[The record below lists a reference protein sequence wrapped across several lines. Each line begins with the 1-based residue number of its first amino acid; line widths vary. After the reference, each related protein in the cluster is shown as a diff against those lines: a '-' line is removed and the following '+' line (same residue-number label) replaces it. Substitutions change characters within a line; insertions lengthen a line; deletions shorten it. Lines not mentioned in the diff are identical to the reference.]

1 MLRNALLTALRSLLK
16 RRGYTFMNIAGL
28 ALGLACFGFV
38 SVWVQEE
45 RSYDDF
51 HEHSEQIYRVAGHVQ
66 TDAETF
72 GQAVTCPPMA
82 GALAE
87 EYPEVV
93 AATRL
98 DMNDAIV
105 RYRDQQFKE
114 DGLLFTDSSF
124 FELFSFDML
133 QGDPATALSEPYSV
147 VLTESMARK
156 YFGDANPVGES
167 LTIYLYDPGQEG
179 RPYQVT
185 GVVADPPENSHFDFQ
200 LLGSFS
206 TAYSAYEWLS
216 GPDAWFANFVYTYV
230 RLSEGTAAVSLEE
243 KLPAFAERHMGEA
256 MDEYQM
262 HYTFTM
268 QPLGNIYLHSD
279 LRYEIGATGEA
290 GYLPIFTL
298 VGLFILLLA
307 CINYVNLATARSGE
321 RAQEIGMRKILGARR
336 GQLLWQFLAES
347 LIVALAA
354 VGVAFILMEIIR
366 PAFYRLTDYPQIT
379 LFSPWLIAVML
390 GAAVLSGLLAGV
402 YPALLISAKRP
413 LAALQGLMGEQRSS
427 GRLRRGLV
435 VFQFSISSGL
445 IVAVLTVTAQM
456 NYIQEKDLG
465 FDKENL
471 FVLRVNGY
479 DEVIDGYEAFRAELS
494 SIPGIEGAA
503 RSNTLIVGG
512 LSNGRIET
520 VNEAGAPRSS
530 SIYRLG
536 FDADFLDVY
545 NIKLVAGRDFSR
557 DYGTDTTAAF
567 LVNESTLATFG
578 WPDAEAAIGKPI
590 RIGDTQGQVVGVV
603 ENFHFSSLHEA
614 VQPVLMY
621 PNTGNFSR
629 ITLRSR
635 LDPSATVDRVGQI
648 WERHF
653 PQALYD
659 YAFFEGELLEQYQ
672 AEQRFGRLFGW
683 FSGLSLFIAC
693 LGLFGLAAFSAE
705 RRARE
710 ISIRKVLGASVTQ
723 IVNLLNRDFLALV
736 LLGLMLAAPVAWYAM
751 HRWLEN
757 FAYHIDFLWW
767 IPAIAGAVAVGLAL
781 LTVSVLSLRAANA
794 NPADHLRDQ

>member
-1 MLRNALLTALRSLLK
+1 MLKNALLTALRSLLK

-28 ALGLACFGFV
+28 AIGLTCFGFV

-51 HEHSEQIYRVAGHVQ
+51 HEHSEEIYRVAGRVQ

-82 GALAE
+82 GALEE

-98 DMNDAIV
+98 DINDAIV

-114 DGLLFTDSSF
+114 DGLLFTDPSF
-124 FELFSFDML
+124 FEVFSFEML

-147 VLTESMARK
+147 VLTESMAKK
-156 YFGDANPVGES
+156 YFGDVNPVGEA

-185 GVVADPPENSHFDFQ
+185 GIVADPPENSHFDFQ

-206 TAYSAYEWLS
+206 TAYSAYDWLS

-230 RLSEGTAAVSLEE
+230 RLSKETSAAFLEE
-243 KLPAFAERHMGEA
+243 KLPSFAERHMGEA
-256 MDEYQM
+256 MDEYNM
-262 HYTFTM
+262 HYTFTL
-268 QPLGNIYLHSD
+268 QPLEDIYLQSD
-279 LRYEIGATGEA
+279 LRYEIGATDEA

-336 GQLLWQFLAES
+336 GQLHWQFLAES

-354 VGVAFILMEIIR
+354 VGMAFILMEILR
-366 PAFYRLTDYPQIT
+366 PAFYRMTDYPELA
-379 LFSPWLIAVML
+379 LFTPWLITVML
-390 GAAVLSGLLAGV
+390 GAAVLSGLLAGA
-402 YPALLISAKRP
+402 YPALLISANRP
-413 LAALQGLMGEQRSS
+413 LAALQGLAVGQRST
-427 GRLRRGLV
+427 GWVRRGLV
-435 VFQFSISSGL
+435 VFQFSISTGL
-445 IVAVLTVTAQM
+445 IVVVLTVTAQM

-471 FVLRVNGY
+471 FILRVNGY
-479 DEVIDGYEAFRAELS
+479 DEVIEGYEAFRSDLLS
-494 SIPGIEGAA
+494 MPGIEGAA
-503 RSNTLIVGG
+503 RSNSLIVGG

-520 VNEAGAPRSS
+520 VNEAGEPRSS

-545 NIKLVAGRDFSR
+545 DIQLMAGRDFSR
-557 DYGTDTTAAF
+557 DYGTDSTAAF
-567 LVNESTLATFG
+567 LVNQSTLATFG
-578 WPDAEAAIGKPI
+578 WPDAEAAIGKPVQM
-590 RIGDTQGQVVGVV
+590 GDTRGQVVGVV
-603 ENFHFSSLHEA
+603 DNFHFSSLHES

-635 LDPSATVDRVGQI
+635 LDPSATVDRVEQI
-648 WERHF
+648 WEKHF

-659 YAFFEGELLEQYQ
+659 YAFFEGELLEQYE
-672 AEQRFGRLFGW
+672 AEQRFGRLFSW

-693 LGLFGLAAFSAE
+693 LGLLGLAAFSAE

-723 IVNLLNRDFLALV
+723 IIGLLNRDFLTLV
-736 LLGLMLAAPVAWYAM
+736 LLALLLATPVAWYAM
-751 HRWLEN
+751 NRWLDN
-757 FAYHIDFLWW
+757 FAYHVTFQWW
-767 IPAIAGAVAVGLAL
+767 IPALAGAAAIGLAL
-781 LTVSVLSLRAANA
+781 LTVSVLSLRAANV
-794 NPADHLRDQ
+794 NPVDHLRDQ